1 MLGTWGEWR
10 EGLEGG
16 YDQDILYTYMRVF
29 FKHKN
34 NLLLKLYSW
43 MVYFEELKIKL
54 QNIYVCI

>member
-34 NLLLKLYSW
+34 NLLLKLYS
-43 MVYFEELKIKL
+43 
-54 QNIYVCI
+54 